1 MTSLFETLA
10 PVFEARQ
17 TFVRVSPEKKR
28 YSFEY
33 GACGFDLSKIYSKEM
48 FEEAKVLRILSREEP
63 LMTAIAN
70 VTQFSHRIG
79 AARAEAGVASVSGAQ
94 VSTKLRL
101 TRRGRLVFGGLATV
115 LIAGALGFAASF
127 AAPGAIANG
136 AEGVQGF
143 PYVIAQSGDSLWSI
157 ATDLEPA
164 ADPRDVVAEIQRLN
178 QMQASELQAGE
189 AVAVPLRFEGND
201 LTFQASGL

>member
-1 MTSLFETLA
+1 MTATANVIPIGSRIDA
-10 PVFEARQ
+10 
-17 TFVRVSPEKKR
+17 VRV
-28 YSFEY
+28 
-33 GACGFDLSKIYSKEM
+33 
-48 FEEAKVLRILSREEP
+48 EA
-63 LMTAIAN
+63 
-70 VTQFSHRIG
+70 G
-79 AARAEAGVASVSGAQ
+79 AAYASGAKAA
-94 VSTKLRL
+94 TKLRL

-115 LIAGALGFAASF
+115 LIAGVLGFAASF

-143 PYVIAQSGDSLWSI
+143 PYVVAQSGDSLWSI

-178 QMQASELQAGE
+178 QMQASELQAGD

-201 LTFQASGL
+201 LTFQGSGL